1 MTGNLL
7 LIGKSGAMAA
17 RAALDLTAQNIAN
30 ASNPDYARRTL
41 SMAEVAAK
49 GGIAME
55 PGASLSGVRPDQVLR
70 TNSLFL
76 QTEARRTASDLSRA
90 DAELQG
96 LGNAEAAVE
105 QAGIYPAVIDF
116 EASLARLSSDP
127 LDGSLRAAVV
137 EDARRLAQTFQIATG
152 GLDVA
157 AQDIAF
163 GADAG
168 VDQVN
173 LLAGELAR
181 TNAGIARARPGS
193 TNMAV
198 LHDQRDALLRDMAE
212 ISGVTTS
219 FDVLGRA
226 TVELG
231 GETLVSGVDAFT
243 LTKTSNPDGSL
254 SFAVAGQP
262 ATLTSGS
269 LLGASQAL
277 RSLGELRTELDDLAG
292 LLITRANG
300 AQATGIAP
308 DGSAGA
314 PFFSGTD
321 ASDITMALSGG
332 DKIATAPAGAGAGSR
347 EIGNLLALRDALANG
362 GPASAADAML
372 FKLSSAIGARTVTRD
387 ALQTISDTAGVALS
401 AETGVDLDQE
411 AANLLRYQQAF
422 QASGRVIQ
430 VAADVFDTLLGI
442 GR

>member
-30 ASNPDYARRTL
+30 AANPTYARRTL

-55 PGASLSGVRPDQVLR
+55 PGATLSGVRPDQVLR

-76 QTEARRTASDLSRA
+76 QTEARRTASDVSRA

-96 LGNAEAAVE
+96 LTHAEAAVE

-116 EASLARLSSDP
+116 EASLARLASDP
-127 LDGSLRAAVV
+127 LEGSLRAAVV
-137 EDARRLAQTFQIATG
+137 EDTRRLAQTFQIATSA
-152 GLDVA
+152 LDVA
-157 AQDIAF
+157 ELDIVFTAE
-163 GADAG
+163 AS
-168 VDQVN
+168 VEQVN
-173 LLAGELAR
+173 LLGGELAR
-181 TNAGIARARPGS
+181 TNAAIARARPGS

-198 LHDQRDALLRDMAE
+198 LHDQRDTLLRGMSEAA
-212 ISGVTTS
+212 GVTTS

-226 TVELG
+226 TVTLG
-231 GETLVSGVDAFT
+231 GETLVGGVDAFP
-243 LTKTSNPDGSL
+243 LSKTSNPDGSFA
-254 SFAVAGQP
+254 FAVGGNP
-262 ATLTSGS
+262 VTLTSGS
-269 LLGASQAL
+269 LLGESQAM
-277 RSLGELRTELDDLAG
+277 RAIGELRTELDDLAN
-292 LLITRANG
+292 LLITRSNG

-308 DGSAGA
+308 DGSAGL
-314 PFFSGTD
+314 PFFSGTGAAD
-321 ASDITMALSGG
+321 VALALTSGSQ
-332 DKIATAPAGAGAGSR
+332 IATAPAGAGVGSR
-347 EIGNLLALRDALANG
+347 ETGNLQALRDALANG

-387 ALQTISDTAGVALS
+387 ALRTIADTADVALT

-411 AANLLRYQQAF
+411 AANLLKYQQMF
-422 QASGRVIQ
+422 QASGKVMQ
-430 VAADVFDTLLGI
+430 AAADIFDTLLGI

>member
-1 MTGNLL
+1 VSGNLL

-105 QAGIYPAVIDF
+105 QAGIYPAIIDF

-137 EDARRLAQTFQIATG
+137 EDGRRLAQTFQIATG

-198 LHDQRDALLRDMAE
+198 LHDQRDALLRDIAE

-231 GETLVSGVDAFT
+231 GETLVSGVHAFT
-243 LTKTSNPDGSL
+243 LTKTNNPDGSL

-292 LLITRANG
+292 LLITRANA

-308 DGSAGA
+308 DGNAGT
-314 PFFSGTD
+314 PFFSGSD

-332 DKIATAPAGAGAGSR
+332 DKIATAPAGAGVGSR
-347 EIGNLLALRDALANG
+347 EIGNLQALRDTLAAG

-387 ALQTISDTAGVALS
+387 AFQTISDTAGVALA